1 MDKISRIEKKFIDL
15 CLESKFLKNYF
26 LQIFLLLEI
35 ILLHNLF
42 NNIVKIDNW
51 NDFIVFNK
59 KF

>member
-42 NNIVKIDNW
+42 NNILKIDNW